1 MKDSRF
7 LIIEDNPGDIRLMQ
21 IAIQR
26 AQIPV
31 ELEVHGRG
39 EEALKDLKDRSE
51 ANFPDLIILDINLPG
66 MTGFEILKE
75 IKSDS
80 RLSRIPAFIMSSSE
94 NVKDRERAVSGGALN
109 YFSKPNT
116 MQDLQ
121 NLMISFV
128 ESTQMKESS
137 Q

>member
-1 MKDSRF
+1 MKEAQF

-26 AQIPV
+26 AELPIK
-31 ELEVHGRG
+31 LEVHGRG
-39 EEALKDLKDRSE
+39 EDALKELQNRSE
-51 ANFPDLIILDINLPG
+51 STFPDLIILDINLPG

-80 RLSRIPAFIMSSSE
+80 RLSKIPTFIMSSSE
-94 NVKDRERAVSGGALN
+94 NAKDRERAFSGGALN

-121 NLMISFV
+121 NLMLSFI

>member
-26 AQIPV
+26 AELPIK
-31 ELEVHGRG
+31 LEVHGRG
-39 EEALKDLKDRSE
+39 EDALKELQNRSE
-51 ANFPDLIILDINLPG
+51 STFPDLIILDINLPG

-80 RLSRIPAFIMSSSE
+80 RLSKIPTFIMSSSE
-94 NVKDRERAVSGGALN
+94 NAKDRERAFSGGALN
-109 YFSKPNT
+109 YFSKPSS

-121 NLMISFV
+121 NLMGSFIKSTHMA
-128 ESTQMKESS
+128 ESIQ
-137 Q
+137 